1 LARHAADVAPEFGD
15 VSGEVV
21 SVVPED
27 HAASIVTDFDE
38 TFTEALEFT
47 AAFTPEAFPNLIR
60 HLDPAWIEEALL
72 ATGTATV
79 RRRRLPAE
87 RTVWLML
94 GMALLRDLPITEVA
108 RKLELALPALDG
120 TRTVASSALTQARG
134 RLGDEPMEWLF
145 LRSSEQWAGASADK
159 DRWRDLALYAVDGST
174 LRVADSVENRDHFGS
189 ATTGPHQGGR
199 DERLSGYPLMK
210 LVVLMAPR
218 SHLLAAAIF
227 GPYGTDERVY
237 AQSLWDTVPDR
248 SLVLV
253 DRAYLDANVLVP
265 LISNG
270 VERHWMT
277 RAKSNTKFKSI
288 RRLGPGDELVEFVV
302 SSEARRKN
310 PSLPTHFDARAIRYQ
325 RKGFQPQLLLTSLV
339 DEKRYPAVELRG
351 LYHERWEIELG
362 FGEIKTDMLERL
374 ETIRSK
380 SPESVAQE
388 MWGLLIAY
396 NLVRLEMER
405 IAGEL
410 KVAPTRISF
419 VAALRY
425 FVEQWIWAT
434 ETQTPGAIPQRLSTM
449 RDRLRR
455 FLLPPRRPERIFPR
469 AVKIKMS
476 NYARKVPV
484 KSSSR
489 SRAK

>member
-1 LARHAADVAPEFGD
+1 M
-15 VSGEVV
+15 SGGLV
-21 SVVPED
+21 SVESED
-27 HAASIVTDFDE
+27 HPASIVTDFEE

-47 AAFTPEAFPNLIR
+47 AAFTPAAFPTLVK
-60 HLDPAWIEEALL
+60 HLDPVWVEEALL
-72 ATGTATV
+72 ATGTATI
-79 RRRRLPAE
+79 RRRRLPAD

-108 RKLELALPALDG
+108 RKLELALPAIDG
-120 TRTVASSALTQARG
+120 TRTVASSALAQARS
-134 RLGDEPMEWLF
+134 RLGPEPMEWLF
-145 LRSSEQWAGASADK
+145 LRASEGWSEASADK
-159 DRWRDLALYAVDGST
+159 DRWRGLALYAVDGST
-174 LRVADSVENRDHFGS
+174 LRVADSIENREHFGS
-189 ATTGPHQGGR
+189 HNSGRHAGGR
-199 DERLSGYPLMK
+199 NERLSGYPLMRV
-210 LVVLMAPR
+210 VVLMAPR
-218 SHLLAAAIF
+218 SHLLAAAVF
-227 GPYGTDERVY
+227 GPYGTDERTY
-237 AQSLWDTVPDR
+237 AQSLWGTVPDR

-253 DRAYLDANVLVP
+253 DRAYLQANVLVP
-265 LISNG
+265 LTSNG

-277 RAKSNTKFKSI
+277 RAKSTTKFRSI
-288 RRLGPGDELVEFVV
+288 RRLGPGDELVEFEV
-302 SSEARRKN
+302 SREARRKN

-339 DEKRYPAVELRG
+339 DEKRYPAAELRV

-380 SPESVAQE
+380 SPKAVAQE
-388 MWGLLIAY
+388 MWGLLLAY
-396 NLVRLEMER
+396 NLVRLEMQR

-455 FLLPPRRPERIFPR
+455 FLLPPRRPERVFPR

-484 KSSSR
+484 TSSSR